1 VFEDGISSGFATLT
15 ERRKDI
21 VRQYKTALERRLASE
36 YAPEDE
42 EYTAEQDREP
52 AGGVPIREP
61 V

>member
-1 VFEDGISSGFATLT
+1 
-15 ERRKDI
+15 